1 MAPGTVGDW
10 YEREHPPTSLALK
23 RGTPDVP
30 ADGSFHLLRDGAAV
44 ASFRREREALVAF
57 RHAIQESGWTP
68 PDNPESRLNVAALA
82 AEEVAS
88 RAEEFWHSASK
99 FRRRGGKGRW

>member
-1 MAPGTVGDW
+1 MPPRTVGDW
-10 YEREHPPTSLALK
+10 YEREHPPTGLALK

-30 ADGSFHLLRDGAAV
+30 ADGSFHLLRDGAV
-44 ASFRREREALVAF
+44 EASFRREREALAAL
-57 RHAIQESGWTP
+57 RHAIKASGWTP
-68 PDNPESRLNVAALA
+68 PDNSGSQPNFAALA

-88 RAEEFWHSASK
+88 KAEEFWHSASK